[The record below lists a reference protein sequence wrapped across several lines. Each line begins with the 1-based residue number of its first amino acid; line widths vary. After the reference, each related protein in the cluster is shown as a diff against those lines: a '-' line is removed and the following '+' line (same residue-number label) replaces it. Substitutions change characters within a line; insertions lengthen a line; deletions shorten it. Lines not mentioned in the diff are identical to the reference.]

1 MNYLVSY
8 PRSGNTWVRFIL
20 EWVSGRPSK
29 GLSSIDKPMH
39 QRISGPLTH
48 VNGETI
54 IQKAHWVKNI
64 KNKKGKLILI
74 IRNPLEVILRHTKKL
89 DNKDIDWYMSL
100 IKIYEEWDH
109 KNKIILYYEDLIN
122 EPKTE
127 IKKIIKFMDLDLNK
141 LDDFM
146 GSYDEFFDLS
156 VNYYNNKGEGN
167 TSKTKGKFLVYHSLD
182 LKKEDITNFKNY
194 VVKNYPNL
202 ITYLNKYNI
211 S

>member
-29 GLSSIDKPMH
+29 GLSSNDKPMY
-39 QRISGPLTH
+39 QRINGPLTH

-89 DNKDIDWYMSL
+89 DDKDIDWYMSL

-127 IKKIIKFMDLDLNK
+127 IKKILKFMDLDLNK

-156 VNYYNNKGEGN
+156 VNYYNNKGKGN
-167 TSKTKGKFLVYHSLD
+167 KSKTKGKILVYHSLD
-182 LKKEDITNFKNY
+182 LKKEDIANFKNY